1 MAGKPDE
8 DNIRWNNT
16 TLSSLAET
24 CFFASS
30 ECGLG
35 RDRER
40 VGRGGCGGMKHSER
54 SVLCRK
60 LNHLKIHSAR
70 TESPKIEGIRRRG
83 FGFVDDVEGRSG
95 FLVRPVTIR
104 SRALQMSRLGDSITE
119 NPRNVSTNVQQ
130 KSHWQANSD

>member
-1 MAGKPDE
+1 
-8 DNIRWNNT
+8 
-16 TLSSLAET
+16 
-24 CFFASS
+24 
-30 ECGLG
+30 
-35 RDRER
+35 
-40 VGRGGCGGMKHSER
+40 MKHSER
-54 SVLCRK
+54 SVLCHK